1 MDKNLKIYFQK
12 SIDVCRIGRYIN
24 VQRLFFQMNTLFMEL
39 TVQKNTKN
47 IDWNEV
53 KNLLRRTD
61 MTTYDVALHQK
72 AFENSAKVIFIYH
85 GDILIGCG
93 RLLSDYSY
101 QSVIYDVAVDIDSQG
116 KGIGKMIV
124 RLLLE
129 GEEDKNVLL
138 YATPGKE
145 EFYHRFGFKTAKTGM
160 CRFIDV
166 KSALERGFI
175 D

>member
-1 MDKNLKIYFQK
+1 M
-12 SIDVCRIGRYIN
+12 
-24 VQRLFFQMNTLFMEL
+24 FMEL
-39 TVQKNTKN
+39 TIQKNTDGIN
-47 IDWNEV
+47 WNDV
-53 KNLLRRTD
+53 KSLLQRTD
-61 MTTYDVALHQK
+61 MTTYDVELHKK

-93 RLLSDYSY
+93 RLLSDFAY
-101 QSVIYDVAVDIDSQG
+101 QSVIYDVAVDVDSQG

-124 RLLLE
+124 KLLTE
-129 GEEDKNVLL
+129 GEEDKNIIL

-145 EFYHRFGFKTAKTGM
+145 EFYHKFGFRPSKTGM

-166 KSALERGFI
+166 ESALEKGFI

>member
-1 MDKNLKIYFQK
+1 MFMD
-12 SIDVCRIGRYIN
+12 
-24 VQRLFFQMNTLFMEL
+24 L
-39 TVQKNTKN
+39 TIQKNTDGIN
-47 IDWNEV
+47 WADV
-53 KNLLRRTD
+53 KSLLQRTD
-61 MTTYDVALHQK
+61 MTTYDVELHQK

-93 RLLSDYSY
+93 RLLSDFAY

-124 RLLLE
+124 RLLTE
-129 GEEDKNVLL
+129 DEEDKNIIL

-145 EFYHRFGFKTAKTGM
+145 AFYQKFGFKTAKTGM
-160 CRFIDV
+160 CRFVDME
-166 KSALERGFI
+166 SALEKGFI

>member
-1 MDKNLKIYFQK
+1 M
-12 SIDVCRIGRYIN
+12 
-24 VQRLFFQMNTLFMEL
+24 FMEL
-39 TVQKNTKN
+39 TIQKDTEGINWK
-47 IDWNEV
+47 DV
-53 KNLLRRTD
+53 KSLLQRTD
-61 MTTYDVALHQK
+61 MTTYDVELHKK

-93 RLLSDYSY
+93 RLLSDYAY
-101 QSVIYDVAVDIDSQG
+101 QSVIYDVAVDRASQG

-124 RLLLE
+124 RLLME
-129 GEEDKNVLL
+129 GEEDKNIIL

-145 EFYHRFGFKTAKTGM
+145 EFYHKFGFKHAKTGM

-166 KSALERGFI
+166 KSALENGFI